1 MIITDAPK
9 SQIPQLTLQLKISL
23 FFENLLT
30 TNYLRSRK
38 YKKILGEYSV
48 NKVQWKS
55 NQFKPHCFQ
64 GDFSLIEDIPIY
76 SRLQQ
81 YFQTLKMAK
90 YFVNLKGAHF

>member
-48 NKVQWKS
+48 NKVQ
-55 NQFKPHCFQ
+55 
-64 GDFSLIEDIPIY
+64 
-76 SRLQQ
+76 
-81 YFQTLKMAK
+81 
-90 YFVNLKGAHF
+90 